1 MLHTPGHA
9 HQAQHVERH
18 EREIEADQPA
28 PERGLAPAFVER
40 EAERLGKPISVACHH
55 AEHDAAD
62 DDVVE
67 MRHQEQAVV
76 QLEIGGGTAIST
88 PVMPPMT
95 NVTMKPSD
103 HSTGTVKRTRPPYI
117 VNSQLKTLTPVGTAM
132 IMIITPKKP
141 LTSALA
147 PMVKK
152 WCSQT
157 RKERTQITMVAATI
171 ER

>member
-1 MLHTPGHA
+1 MMTLWKCATRNTLLCTWKSA
-9 HQAQHVERH
+9 
-18 EREIEADQPA
+18 
-28 PERGLAPAFVER
+28 
-40 EAERLGKPISVACHH
+40 
-55 AEHDAAD
+55 
-62 DDVVE
+62 
-67 MRHQEQAVV
+67 
-76 QLEIGGGTAIST
+76 GGTAIST

-117 VNSQLKTLTPVGTAM
+117 VNSQLNTLTPVGTAM
-132 IMIITPKKP
+132 TMVMTPKKP

-157 RKERTQITMVAATI
+157 RKDKTQITIVAATI
-171 ER
+171 ERYPNNGLPEKVEITSENTPNAGRIRM